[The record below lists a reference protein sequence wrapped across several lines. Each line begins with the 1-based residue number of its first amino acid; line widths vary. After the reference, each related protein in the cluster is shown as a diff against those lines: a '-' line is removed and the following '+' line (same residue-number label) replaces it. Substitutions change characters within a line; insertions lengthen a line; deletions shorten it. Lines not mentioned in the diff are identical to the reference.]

1 MGKRNRRRG
10 CKYPIRRDETKG
22 EGEEEE
28 RSEISR
34 FNGLGYKMVFDRIV
48 SRNSKIK
55 SFPSISCTAMK
66 YQTISSGFSSIK
78 LNAK

>member
-1 MGKRNRRRG
+1 MKIENTRRMILRYEMGKRNRRRG

-34 FNGLGYKMVFDRIV
+34 V
-48 SRNSKIK
+48 
-55 SFPSISCTAMK
+55 
-66 YQTISSGFSSIK
+66 
-78 LNAK
+78 